1 MLKQLSNVLTGS
13 DPQVQRKLFGIYGLL
28 LVTNAGAW
36 IWAFVSFWDHPV
48 LLGTA
53 LIAYGLGLRHAVD
66 VDHIA
71 AIDNVTRKLM
81 QEKKRP
87 VAVGLFFSLGHST
100 IIVIASLAVAA
111 VASVLNTR
119 FAQYK
124 ELGGLI
130 STSVSTVF
138 LFVIAF
144 LNLLILKSIFQAWRH
159 VRAGG
164 ACVDD
169 DFDMLLADRGFL
181 ARIFRPMFRLVARSW
196 HMFPLGF
203 LFGLGFDTATEVS
216 LLGMSASQASHGISP
231 WAVMVFPALFSA
243 GMSLVDTLDGH
254 LMLGAYGWAYLKPIR
269 KIYYNMTITLVSV
282 AVALLVGT
290 IEALGLISD
299 HLKLEGKLWDA
310 IGTLNDN
317 FGTLGYVII
326 GIFAASWLVSMVLY
340 RTRRF
345 DELETSR

>member
-1 MLKQLSNVLTGS
+1 MLKQLSNVLSGS
-13 DPQVQRKLFGIYGLL
+13 DPQVQRKLLGIYSLL
-28 LVTNAGAW
+28 LVTNAAAW
-36 IWAFVSFWDHPV
+36 IWAFVSFRDHPV

-66 VDHIA
+66 ADHIA

-81 QEKKRP
+81 QDKKRP
-87 VAVGLFFSLGHST
+87 VAVGFFFSLGHST
-100 IIVIASLAVAA
+100 IIVVASLAVAA
-111 VASVLNTR
+111 VAGVLSTR
-119 FAQYK
+119 FVQYK

-130 STSVSTVF
+130 STSVST
-138 LFVIAF
+138 LFMFAIAF
-144 LNLLILKSIFQAWRH
+144 LNLLIMKSIFQAWRH
-159 VRAGG
+159 IRAGG
-164 ACVDD
+164 AYVDD

-181 ARIFRPMFRLVARSW
+181 ARIFRPMFRLVGRSW

-326 GIFAASWLVSMVLY
+326 GVFAASWIVSIVLY
-340 RTRRF
+340 RARRF
-345 DELETSR
+345 DELGTSR

>member
-1 MLKQLSNVLTGS
+1 MLSQLSNVLTGS
-13 DPQVQRKLFGIYGLL
+13 NTHVRRKLFGIYGVL
-28 LVTNAGAW
+28 GA
-36 IWAFVSFWDHPV
+36 INVVAWAWALISFWDHPV

-66 VDHIA
+66 ADHIA

-87 VAVGLFFSLGHST
+87 VAVGFFFSMGHSA
-100 IIVIASLAVAA
+100 IIVVASLAVAL
-111 VASVLNTR
+111 VAGVLNTR
-119 FAQYK
+119 FTQYK
-124 ELGGLI
+124 DLGGVI
-130 STSVSTVF
+130 STLVSTGF
-138 LFVIAF
+138 LFAIAL
-144 LNLLILKSIFQAWRH
+144 LNLVILKSIVQAWRH
-159 VRAGG
+159 VRNGG
-164 ACVDD
+164 AYVDD

-181 ARIFRPMFRLVARSW
+181 ARLFRPLFRLVTRSW

-216 LLGMSASQASHGISP
+216 LLGMSASQATHGISP

-269 KIYYNMTITLVSV
+269 KIYYNMTITFVSV
-282 AVALLVGT
+282 IVALLVGT

-299 HLKLEGKLWDA
+299 HLKLEGKVWDA

-317 FGTLGYVII
+317 FGTLGYIII
-326 GIFAASWLVSMVLY
+326 GIFAASWVVSMVLY
-340 RTRRF
+340 RSRRL
-345 DELETSR
+345 DKLEASR

>member
-28 LVTNAGAW
+28 LVTNAAAW
-36 IWAFVSFWDHPV
+36 IWAFVSFWDRPV

-66 VDHIA
+66 ADHIA

-111 VASVLNTR
+111 VASVLSTR

-138 LFVIAF
+138 LFAIAF
-144 LNLLILKSIFQAWRH
+144 LNLLILKSIFLAWRH

-164 ACVDD
+164 VYVDD
-169 DFDMLLADRGFL
+169 DFDMLLADHGFL

-254 LMLGAYGWAYLKPIR
+254 MMLGAYGWAYLKPIR

-299 HLKLEGKLWDA
+299 HLKLGGKLWDA
-310 IGTLNDN
+310 IGKLNDN